1 MKTFRISDLFNGRK
15 LTSEVTSYRCN
26 HCGVP
31 FFVHESS
38 KEREN
43 VGLKA
48 IPCPECKN
56 SNYALDLRQFGTIC
70 IKIKSEMASQL
81 ADYSLIE
88 NDITDVVSAC
98 DRLLIELSNEV
109 IDEIVCASLWTQALI
124 RYGRC
129 FGSSGFRKSV
139 SVEPFVKE
147 EFKSIHQYFRDI
159 RDKHIA
165 HSVNNFENAAVGVVI
180 SAPSED
186 DKKVFKVGVL
196 DYRVSYS
203 TGKIVENLRDLAA
216 DIVATIHGEKERLFN
231 TLLDEMKA
239 KPINDLYSDAQDRLA
254 LTADL
259 SSPDK
264 KRKQ

>member
-26 HCGVP
+26 HCGIP

-38 KEREN
+38 REREI
-43 VGLKA
+43 VCLKA
-48 IPCPECKN
+48 IPCPECEN
-56 SNYALDLRQFGTIC
+56 SNYELGLLQFGTIC
-70 IKIKSEMASQL
+70 IEIKSEMARQL

-88 NDITDVVSAC
+88 NDITGVISAC
-98 DRLLIELSNEV
+98 DRLLTELSNEV
-109 IDEIVCASLWTQALI
+109 VDEIVCASLWTQALI

-129 FGSSGFRKSV
+129 FGSQGFRKSV

-147 EFKSIHQYFRDI
+147 EFKTIHQYFRDI

-180 SAPSED
+180 SAPNED
-186 DKKVFKVGVL
+186 DKKVFEVGVL
-196 DYRVSYS
+196 DYRVAYS
-203 TGKIVENLRDLAA
+203 TGKIVENLRELAA
-216 DIVATIHGEKERLFN
+216 DIVFTIHGEKEKLCN
-231 TLLDEMKA
+231 TLLDEMKT
-239 KPINDLYSDAQDRLA
+239 KPINEFYSDAQDRLA
-254 LTADL
+254 LIADL
-259 SSPDK
+259 SSPSK